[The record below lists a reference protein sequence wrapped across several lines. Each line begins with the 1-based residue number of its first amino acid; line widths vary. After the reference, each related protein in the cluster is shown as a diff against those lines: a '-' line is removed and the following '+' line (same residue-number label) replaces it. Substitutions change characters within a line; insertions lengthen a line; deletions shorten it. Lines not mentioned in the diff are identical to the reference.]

1 MTTPKRYTP
10 HTYLPALCSA
20 LVSITPAI
28 SFAQI
33 APDQSAE
40 ETVVLS
46 PFEVSSTAPARYQ
59 ASESA
64 AGGRIAANVMD
75 TPTTVTVLTS
85 EFLND
90 IGGSRVFDAT
100 KYVAGV
106 GEARIPG
113 GEDRTTI
120 RGFETGG
127 RRVDGFNT
135 AGRGNYDHGAIDR
148 VEVVKGPD
156 ALLHP
161 SGAPGG
167 TVNLVTKKPQFS
179 FGGTV
184 KLQLGEY
191 NTNRAEI
198 DVTGPINDS
207 FAYRAVV
214 AYQDSE
220 GYIDGYRRDS
230 FLFTPSLTW
239 RLAPQTNLTL
249 RYEYYHFKDAN
260 IVGIPTDPS
269 VGTRGAFRVLQRVP
283 RNFNPTY
290 GRKYEFDGEEWNT
303 ATVLF
308 TSTLT
313 DRLSVRVAGRI
324 AEGSNPQSDLR
335 IRMNYV
341 TPVLAGWT
349 PINPLTG
356 EYVAGVLF
364 DPNPPYTTTIPEPAL
379 DPNLGLIGTEQT
391 TDRRYRDVQND
402 WSYIVETSALKST
415 TLLGFAYGYSSRNS
429 DRAPRVAP
437 PINTLTETRPS
448 GSPSVGPVNARR
460 RLQESRYQVY
470 LTEQLE
476 LLNKRVVLSGGVS
489 HVTFN
494 ALSGDKLSA
503 AKPPPS
509 PTVAG
514 QLFPGSGSK
523 ATYNYGIVVK
533 PLNNLSLY
541 YGHTENAVPVADF
554 EQVGAGIAPTFSAGE
569 QDEFGIKGN
578 FFEGRIIASIAYYEI
593 SQSGYEVF
601 NPGNFANPPPPTL
614 LPSLYLSREAK
625 GWEYQVTGSLTPS
638 FSVIASY
645 TDTTNRDPNGNML
658 GGAAEELASGY
669 VRYEFLK
676 GPARGLSLA
685 VGAVYSGE
693 RAIENVAGL
702 TPASTPTNPI
712 PIRSSGFLPSHTLVD
727 VTLSYARAN
736 WITSLTIAN
745 VMNKDYIA
753 APDARTLINVGT
765 PRNIYGSV
773 IWKF

>member
-1 MTTPKRYTP
+1 MTTPNLKHP
-10 HTYLPALCSA
+10 HTCLTVICNA
-20 LVSITPAI
+20 LVSIIPAI
-28 SFAQI
+28 SSAQI
-33 APDQSAE
+33 SPVPSAE
-40 ETVVLS
+40 ETVILS
-46 PFEVSSTAPARYQ
+46 PFEVSTTAPARYQ

-64 AGGRIAANVMD
+64 AGGRIAANIMD

-135 AGRGNYDHGAIDR
+135 QGRGNYDHGGIDR

-161 SGAPGG
+161 SGTPGG

-179 FGGTV
+179 FGGAIKV
-184 KLQLGEY
+184 QLGEY
-191 NTNRAEI
+191 NTNRAEV

-207 FAYRAVV
+207 FAYRTIV

-239 RLAPQTNLTL
+239 RIAPQTNLTL

-269 VGTRGAFRVLQRVP
+269 VGTRSAFKVLEGVP

-290 GRKYEFDGEEWNT
+290 GCKYEFDGEEWNT

-335 IRMNYV
+335 IRMNYT
-341 TPVLAGWT
+341 TPVPAGWT

-356 EYVAGVLF
+356 EYVSGLLF
-364 DPNPPYTTTIPEPAL
+364 DPNPPYTATIPEPAL
-379 DPNLGLIGTEQT
+379 DPTLVLIGTEQT

-402 WSYIVETSALKST
+402 WSYIVETSELKST

-437 PINTLTETRPS
+437 SINTLTETRPS
-448 GSPSVGPVNARR
+448 GSPVVGPVNARR
-460 RLQESRYQVY
+460 RLQENRYQIY

-476 LLNKRVVLSGGVS
+476 LLNKRVVLSGGAS

-503 AKPPPS
+503 AKPPPN

-625 GWEYQVTGSLTPS
+625 GWEYQITGSLTPS
-638 FSVIASY
+638 LSVIASY

-676 GPARGLSLA
+676 GPLRGLSLA
-685 VGAVYSGE
+685 AGAVYSGE

-736 WITSLTIAN
+736 WLTSLTVAN
-745 VMNKDYIA
+745 VMGKDYIA

-773 IWKF
+773 TWKF

>member
-1 MTTPKRYTP
+1 
-10 HTYLPALCSA
+10 
-20 LVSITPAI
+20 
-28 SFAQI
+28 
-33 APDQSAE
+33 
-40 ETVVLS
+40 
-46 PFEVSSTAPARYQ
+46 
-59 ASESA
+59 
-64 AGGRIAANVMD
+64 MD

-90 IGGSRVFDAT
+90 VGGSRVLDAT

-135 AGRGNYDHGAIDR
+135 AGRGNYDHGAIGR

-161 SGAPGG
+161 SGTPGG
-167 TVNLVTKKPQFS
+167 TVNLVTKKPQFT
-179 FGGTV
+179 FGGSA

-191 NTNRAEI
+191 NTNRAEV

-214 AYQDSE
+214 AYQDST

-230 FLFTPSLTW
+230 LLFTPSLTW

-269 VGTRGAFRVLQRVP
+269 VGTRGAFKVLQGVP

-290 GRKYEFDGEEWNT
+290 GRDYEFDREEWNQ
-303 ATVLF
+303 AMLLF

-313 DRLSVRVAGRI
+313 DRLSVRVAGRV
-324 AEGSNPQSDLR
+324 AEGRNPQSDLR
-335 IRMNYV
+335 IRMSYLL
-341 TPVLAGWT
+341 PVPAGWT
-349 PINPLTG
+349 PVNPLTG
-356 EYVAGVLF
+356 EYVPGVLF
-364 DPNPPYTTTIPEPAL
+364 DPNPPYTATIPEPAL

-402 WSYIVETSALKST
+402 WSYIVEADSLKST
-415 TLLGFAYGYSSRNS
+415 TLLGFAYAYSSRNS
-429 DRAPRVAP
+429 DRAQRFAP
-437 PINTLTETRPS
+437 SINILTETRPS
-448 GSPSVGPVNARR
+448 GTPVVGPINSQR

-476 LLNKRVVLSGGVS
+476 LFDKRVVISGGVS

-503 AKPPPS
+503 AKTPPNPA
-509 PTVAG
+509 VAG
-514 QLFPGSGSK
+514 QMFPGSGSK
-523 ATYNYGIVVK
+523 ATYNYGVVVK
-533 PLNNLSLY
+533 PLSSLSLY

-569 QDEFGIKGN
+569 QDEFGIKGS
-578 FFEGRIIASIAYYEI
+578 FLDGRIIASIAYYEI

-614 LPSLYLSREAK
+614 LPSLYLSREAR
-625 GWEYQVTGSLTPS
+625 GWEYQVTGSITPS
-638 FSVIASY
+638 LSVIASY
-645 TDTTNRDPNGNML
+645 TDTTNRDPNGNLL

-669 VRYEFLK
+669 IRYEFVRGSL
-676 GPARGLSLA
+676 RGLALA

-702 TPASTPTNPI
+702 TPASTPANPI
-712 PIRSSGFLPSHTLVD
+712 PIRSSGFLPAHTLVD
-727 VTLSYARAN
+727 FTLSYTRAN
-736 WITSLTIAN
+736 WSYSLTVAN
-745 VMNKDYIA
+745 ALDKDYIA

-765 PRNIYGSV
+765 PRNIYGSAT
-773 IWKF
+773 WKF